1 MQTSSLL
8 LAGDIGGTKTNLA
21 LFTKDGGPYH
31 PLAEATFRSAEY
43 ANLETIAKIFL
54 KEHNVRAAAA
64 VFGVAGPVEQ
74 GSATATNLPW
84 NMHEEALASAL
95 EIPRVHLMND
105 LAAIATAVPI
115 LAPAD
120 IHTLNPGQPDP
131 VGPIAVIA
139 PGTGLGEAFLLHDG
153 SHYRAYPSEG
163 GHADF
168 APGNSNEDG
177 LLVYMRQFFA
187 HVSWERVCSGMAIP
201 HLYQYILASGQ
212 AEEPTWL
219 AQAIAESADPTPI
232 IINTALDPEKTNEL
246 CQRTLQLFVSILG
259 TESGNMA
266 LKLLATGGVYIGGGI
281 PPRILSVLESSEFMT
296 AFRLKGR
303 FADFMA
309 RTPLHVILN
318 SQAALLGAAHYGLTH
333 LLPANIQGT

>member
-21 LFTKDGGPYH
+21 LFTAADGPYR
-31 PLAEATFRSAEY
+31 PLAEATFRSADF

-54 KEHNVRAAAA
+54 NEQDVRVTTA
-64 VFGVAGPVEQ
+64 VFGVAGPVEH
-74 GSATATNLPW
+74 GSVTATNLPW
-84 NMHEEALASAL
+84 QMHEDALAGAL
-95 EIPRVHLMND
+95 EISRVHLMND
-105 LAAIATAVPI
+105 LAAIATAIPI
-115 LAPAD
+115 LTSAD
-120 IHTLNPGQPDP
+120 IHTLNPGHPDP
-131 VGPIAVIA
+131 IGPIAVIA

-153 SHYRAYPSEG
+153 SSYRAYPSEG

-201 HLYQYILASGQ
+201 HLYQYLLASGQ
-212 AEEPTWL
+212 AEEPSWL
-219 AQAIAESADPTPI
+219 KQAIAESVDPTPI
-232 IINTALDPEKTNEL
+232 IINTALDPTKTNEL
-246 CQRTLQLFVSILG
+246 CRRTLQLFVSILG

-266 LKLLATGGVYIGGGI
+266 LKLLATGGVYLGGGI
-281 PPRILSVLESSEFMT
+281 PPRILKLLESPEFMT

-303 FADFMA
+303 FADFMG
-309 RTPLHVILN
+309 RTPVHVILN
-318 SQAALLGAAHYGLTH
+318 AQAALLGAAHYGLTH
-333 LLPANIQGT
+333 LMS